1 MNIKVIF
8 YFLGWVLNIEA
19 LLMLLPCA
27 VSLIYGDGQLLSFL
41 IVMVLCVGIGWF
53 TTHKRPANMVF
64 YAKEGFVAV
73 ALIWVV
79 LSFFGALP
87 FCVSGQIPSMTDAL
101 FETISGFTTTGASI
115 LTNVEGLSPSML
127 MWRSFTHWV
136 GGMGVLV
143 FILAVLPLAGGG
155 YAMHIMRAESPGP
168 SVGKL
173 APKVKTTAKIL
184 YSIYLAMTVLQVV
197 LLLMG
202 GMPLFDA
209 LATSFGTAGTGG
221 FGIKNSSIAYYDSYY
236 LQGVV
241 TVFMILFGVNFN
253 VYYLLLVRQY
263 REAFSCEEARAYLA
277 IIAAAVVMITLN
289 IRGSFKS
296 LFDAFHH
303 AAFQVASIIT
313 TTGFSTV
320 DFDVWPWFSKTV
332 LVGLMFIGACAG
344 STGGGMKV
352 SRILIWL
359 KSVKSELAALI
370 HPRSVKVLKL
380 EKKALDSQT
389 MRSVNNYFIAYFFIF
404 AVSVLIVSLDNF
416 DFTSTFTAVAA
427 TFNNIGPGLGAVGP
441 AANFSELSVLSKYVL
456 MFDMLAGRLEI
467 FPMLILFSPSTWR
480 RGW

>member
-1 MNIKVIF
+1 MNIKIIF

-27 VSLIYGDGQLLSFL
+27 VSLIYGDGQLYAFL
-41 IVMVLCVGIGWF
+41 IVMAVCAVIGWL
-53 TTHKRPANMVF
+53 TTHKRPENTVF
-64 YAKEGFVAV
+64 FAKEGFVAV
-73 ALIWVV
+73 ALIWIV

-87 FCVSGQIPSMTDAL
+87 FCISSEIPSMVDAM

-115 LTNVEGLSPSML
+115 LNNVEGLSPSML

-143 FILAVLPLAGGG
+143 FILAILPLAGGG

-173 APKVKTTAKIL
+173 APKVKDTAKIL
-184 YSIYLAMTVLQVV
+184 YMIYLGMTLAEMIF
-197 LLLMG
+197 LLLG
-202 GMPLFDA
+202 GMPLFDS

-221 FGIKNSSIAYYDSYY
+221 FGIKNNSIAFYDTYY

-253 VYYLLLVRQY
+253 VYYLLLMR
-263 REAFSCEEARAYLA
+263 RFKDAFSCEEARTYLA
-277 IIAAAVVMITLN
+277 IILCSVLLITFN
-289 IRGSFKS
+289 IRGAFGS
-296 LFDAFHH
+296 LFAAFHH
-303 AAFQVASIIT
+303 AAFQVGSIIT

-320 DFDVWPWFSKTV
+320 DFDTWPQLSKTI
-332 LVGLMFIGACAG
+332 LVGLMFVGACAG

-359 KSVKSELAALI
+359 KSVKSELSALI

-380 EKKALDSQT
+380 ENKALDSGV

-404 AVSVLIVSLDNF
+404 AASVLIVSLDNF
-416 DFTSTFTAVAA
+416 DFTTTFTAVAA
-427 TFNNIGPGLGAVGP
+427 TFNNIGPGLAGVGP
-441 AANFSELSVLSKYVL
+441 MCNFSQLSVLSKLVL

-480 RGW
+480 KGW

>member
-1 MNIKVIF
+1 MNIKIIL

-19 LLMLLPCA
+19 LLMLLPCG
-27 VSLIYGDGQLLSFL
+27 VSLIYGDGQLFSFL
-41 IVMVLCVGIGWF
+41 IVMAFCAAIGWF
-53 TTHKRPANMVF
+53 TTHRRPENMVF

-87 FCVSGQIPSMTDAL
+87 FRVSGEIPSMTDAL

-115 LTNVEGLSPSML
+115 LNNVEGLSPSML

-143 FILAVLPLAGGG
+143 FILAILPLAGGG

-173 APKVKTTAKIL
+173 APKVKDTAKIL
-184 YSIYLAMTVLQVV
+184 YVIYLSMTLLQVV
-197 LLLMG
+197 LLLLG
-202 GMPLFDA
+202 GMPLFDS

-253 VYYLLLVRQY
+253 VYYLLRIKHFKD
-263 REAFSCEEARAYLA
+263 AFSCEEARAYIG
-277 IIAAAVVMITLN
+277 IIAVSVVLITFN
-289 IRGSFKS
+289 IRGAFGN
-296 LFDAFHH
+296 LFEAFHH
-303 AAFQVASIIT
+303 AAFQVGSIIT

-320 DFDVWPWFSKTV
+320 DFDTWPEFSKTL
-332 LVGLMFIGACAG
+332 LVGLMFVGACAG

-352 SRILIWL
+352 SRIMIWL
-359 KSVKSELAALI
+359 KSVKSELSALI

-380 EKKALDSQT
+380 EQKALDSGV

-404 AVSVLIVSLDNF
+404 AASVLIVSLDNF
-416 DFTSTFTAVAA
+416 GFTTTFTAVAA
-427 TFNNIGPGLGAVGP
+427 TFNNIGPGLAGVGP
-441 AANFSELSVLSKYVL
+441 ACNFSQLSVLSKYVL

-480 RGW
+480 KGW